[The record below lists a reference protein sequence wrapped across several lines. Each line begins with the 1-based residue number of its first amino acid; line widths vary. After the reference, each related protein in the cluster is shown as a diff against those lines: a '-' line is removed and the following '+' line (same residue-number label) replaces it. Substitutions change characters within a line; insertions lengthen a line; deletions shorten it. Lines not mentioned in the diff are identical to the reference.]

1 MGCDGPKSVLEDA
14 KVEWTVQRE
23 KTSGTRQNLR
33 GWRSA
38 TVLDR
43 CWPSGFFFFFLRQR
57 ETISEKKRGRKKG
70 MERVNKMLSMANLRR
85 FL

>member
-1 MGCDGPKSVLEDA
+1 MGCDGPESVLEDA
-14 KVEWTVQRE
+14 KVEWTEAERKDFRDKAE
-23 KTSGTRQNLR
+23 FE

-43 CWPSGFFFFFLRQR
+43 CWPSGFFFLRQR
-57 ETISEKKRGRKKG
+57 EKISEKKRGRKKG

>member
-1 MGCDGPKSVLEDA
+1 MDCAERKDFRDKAEFEGVAVSNSVG
-14 KVEWTVQRE
+14 Q
-23 KTSGTRQNLR
+23 
-33 GWRSA
+33 
-38 TVLDR
+38 VLAVR
-43 CWPSGFFFFFLRQR
+43 IFFFFLRQR